1 MKTNSIVIEQI
12 SFIMAF
18 EIDFITIKIN
28 SDIIRVVVSIIITTR
43 LVNCIM
49 MVGYCIVMVSYIIM
63 ANYIKVVD
71 YIKMVNYIMVIII
84 YINLELIVLMGQLQ
98 VLLYYL

>member
-1 MKTNSIVIEQI
+1 MKTNSIVIEQT

-28 SDIIRVVVSIIITTR
+28 SDIIEAIVSIIITTR

-49 MVGYCIVMVSYIIM
+49 MVGYCIMVSYIIM

-71 YIKMVNYIMVIII
+71 YIKMANYIMVIII